1 MARFL
6 VMLAVT
12 MAGLGLAA
20 SVLSATPPGPPVIYA
35 DFMKVPPAQQDR
47 EFAALSPENRA
58 AIMKQ
63 HLERWLDV
71 HRPDL
76 SSNAQALVREAIDVV
91 TPEMYSRGP
100 TEAERQRQLLLGQ
113 RMACA
118 LGGARASTLR
128 QRDHPPQRIS
138 QSWGE
143 STREWIDWF
152 VNCAGR

>member
-6 VMLAVT
+6 VMLAVA
-12 MAGLGLAA
+12 MAGLGLA
-20 SVLSATPPGPPVIYA
+20 SPVFSATPPGSRLTDA
-35 DFMKVPPAQQDR
+35 DFLKVLAAQQDR

-76 SSNAQALVREAIDVV
+76 SSNAQVLVRETIDLV
-91 TPEMYSRGP
+91 TPELYSRAP
-100 TEAERQRQLLLGQ
+100 TEAEQQRQLLLGQ
-113 RMACA
+113 RLACA
-118 LGGARASTLR
+118 LGGAHASTLMPR
-128 QRDHPPQRIS
+128 GHPPQRIS

-143 STREWIDWF
+143 STREWIEWL